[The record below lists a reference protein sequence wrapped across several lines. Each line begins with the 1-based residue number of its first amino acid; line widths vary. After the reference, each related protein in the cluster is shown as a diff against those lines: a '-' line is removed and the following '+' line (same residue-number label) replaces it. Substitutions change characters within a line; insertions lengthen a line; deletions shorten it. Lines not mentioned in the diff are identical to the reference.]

1 MPTDWN
7 AFSFSGPQQAAIP
20 APQSQWDKFTFTGPS
35 SEEEANRTFT
45 PEEQAMLAAANQSE
59 FGAGT
64 RKRMA
69 EYEGLSPEEASAK
82 YIAGQKE
89 AIRNVYNT
97 VTDPRKLASVAG
109 SAVKAGVNAVAHPI
123 DTAQK
128 IGNYYYENPDSALTD
143 AAFAAFPARK
153 AMGLL
158 GGRDAITTSK
168 GMPRASVRDESE
180 LLSTGGARIKEAK
193 KSEAAVPLEDVQ
205 APMQRFRERL
215 SEEALEIDPE
225 YTNKKLA
232 NVIKRLDTAYAP
244 PRADPMSRLTKTTP
258 AAKPPMSLKELHAHQ
273 RRLDDVVSES
283 KSADGRISTDGFI
296 AIELKKSVGEMID
309 AHPESSSFKI
319 GKHEYHRGKMSQSM
333 SDLKKRAEGRVQW
346 RNGDEAGALQAEVQ
360 NFLRSKKNRYALTP
374 EVRRKLDRLS
384 RDNTGKVIGAF
395 SPQSSFG
402 GNVFARGIETAIGFP
417 GALAV
422 PGHFARQGR
431 NARLISEFEK
441 LMEEIRAGGSVR

>member
-1 MPTDWN
+1 VPIDFGFEGPATFDFGFEGPEQPKKKPLDWRDAEAASN
-7 AFSFSGPQQAAIP
+7 LEALQGPRPRDPGDMYVTGNVLPIRRNVETGERSAAIP
-20 APQSQWDKFTFTGPS
+20 GMITDPLTLPGDVYTGKVDPNS
-35 SEEEANRTFT
+35 D
-45 PEEQAMLAAANQSE
+45 
-59 FGAGT
+59 
-64 RKRMA
+64 
-69 EYEGLSPEEASAK
+69 EGLGRALGF
-82 YIAGQKE
+82 AGG
-89 AIRNVYNT
+89 
-97 VTDPRKLASVAG
+97 VTLASKFG
-109 SAVKAGVNAVAHPI
+109 GLKQTPI
-123 DTAQK
+123 TQ
-128 IGNYYYENPDSALTD
+128 
-143 AAFAAFPARK
+143 
-153 AMGLL
+153 
-158 GGRDAITTSK
+158 SK

-215 SEEALEIDPE
+215 NEEALEIDPE

-333 SDLKKRAEGRVQW
+333 SDIKKRAEGRVQW

-374 EVRRKLDRLS
+374 EVRRKLDKLS

>member
-1 MPTDWN
+1 VPIDFGFEGPATFDFGFEGPEQPKKKPLDWRDAEAASN
-7 AFSFSGPQQAAIP
+7 LEALQGPRPRDPGDMYVTGNVLPIRRNVETGERSAAIP
-20 APQSQWDKFTFTGPS
+20 GMITDPLTLPGDVYTGKVDPNS
-35 SEEEANRTFT
+35 D
-45 PEEQAMLAAANQSE
+45 
-59 FGAGT
+59 
-64 RKRMA
+64 
-69 EYEGLSPEEASAK
+69 EGLGRALGF
-82 YIAGQKE
+82 AGG
-89 AIRNVYNT
+89 
-97 VTDPRKLASVAG
+97 VTLASKFG
-109 SAVKAGVNAVAHPI
+109 GLKQTPI
-123 DTAQK
+123 TQ
-128 IGNYYYENPDSALTD
+128 
-143 AAFAAFPARK
+143 
-153 AMGLL
+153 
-158 GGRDAITTSK
+158 SK

-215 SEEALEIDPE
+215 NEEALEIDPE

>member
-1 MPTDWN
+1 MATDWN
-7 AFSFSGPQQAAIP
+7 AFSFTGPQQAAIP
-20 APQSQWDKFTFTGPS
+20 SPSQWDKFTFTGPS

-45 PEEQAMLAAANQSE
+45 PEEQTMIAAANQPQ

-69 EYEGLSPEEASAK
+69 EYEGLSPEQASAK

-89 AIRNVYNT
+89 AIRNVYDT
-97 VTDPRKLASVAG
+97 VTDPRKLASAAG
-109 SAVKAGVNAVAHPI
+109 GAVKAVAGAVAHPI

-128 IGNYYYENPDSALTD
+128 IGNYYYENPDSAVTD

-158 GGRDAITTSK
+158 GGDGIKSSK
-168 GMPRASVRDESE
+168 AMPRASVRDESE
-180 LLSTGGARIKEAK
+180 LLETGGARMKEAK
-193 KSEAAVPLEDVQ
+193 KSEATVPLGDVQ

-215 SEEALEIDPE
+215 NEEALEIDPE
-225 YTNKKLA
+225 YTNKKLG
-232 NVIKRLDTAYAP
+232 NVIKRLDSAYAP
-244 PRADPMSRLTKTTP
+244 PKPDRMSPLTGATP
-258 AAKPPMSLKELHAHQ
+258 AAKPPMTLKELHAHQ
-273 RRLDDVVSES
+273 RRLDDVISES
-283 KSADGRISTDGFI
+283 KSSDGRISTDGFV
-296 AIELKKSVGEMID
+296 AIELKKTVGEMID

-333 SDLKKRAEGRVQW
+333 GDLRKRAEGRVQW
-346 RNGDEAGALQAEVQ
+346 RNGDEAGALQSEIQA
-360 NFLRSKKNRYALTP
+360 FLRNKKNRYALTP
-374 EVRRKLDRLS
+374 EVRRKLDSLS
-384 RDNTGKVIGAF
+384 RDSTGKVRGAF

-431 NARLISEFEK
+431 NARLVAEFEK

>member
-1 MPTDWN
+1 VPIDFGFEGPATFDFGFEGPEQPKKKPLDWRDAEAASN
-7 AFSFSGPQQAAIP
+7 LEALQGPRPRDPGDMYVTGNVLPIRRNVETGERSAAIP
-20 APQSQWDKFTFTGPS
+20 GMITDPLTLPGDVYTGKVDPNS
-35 SEEEANRTFT
+35 D
-45 PEEQAMLAAANQSE
+45 
-59 FGAGT
+59 
-64 RKRMA
+64 
-69 EYEGLSPEEASAK
+69 EGLGRALGF
-82 YIAGQKE
+82 AGG
-89 AIRNVYNT
+89 
-97 VTDPRKLASVAG
+97 VTLASKFG
-109 SAVKAGVNAVAHPI
+109 GLKQTPI
-123 DTAQK
+123 TQ
-128 IGNYYYENPDSALTD
+128 
-143 AAFAAFPARK
+143 
-153 AMGLL
+153 
-158 GGRDAITTSK
+158 SK

-215 SEEALEIDPE
+215 NEEALEIDPE

-374 EVRRKLDRLS
+374 EVRRKLDKLS